1 MYNTNNS
8 IILFF
13 LETTATNIFVYIRLH
28 YFTCSLSPD
37 GVTPATMRIV
47 DNAVLDNAVAANRGS
62 GLAHLSLFVDLDVL
76 LPLAKEE
83 LEVLYQNQQQAR
95 K

>member
-1 MYNTNNS
+1 
-8 IILFF
+8 
-13 LETTATNIFVYIRLH
+13 
-28 YFTCSLSPD
+28 
-37 GVTPATMRIV
+37 MRIV
-47 DNAVLDNAVAANRGS
+47 DQAVAANRGS